1 MSAPENGGMYMSSKD
16 WRKVQAAERFLDGE
30 WSMSEAAMAVGLSAR
45 QMRRLCRRVEE
56 GGAEGVV
63 HGNRGRAP
71 VNRIEDA
78 VRQAVIE
85 LRRTKYAGFN
95 DTHFTEKLREVEG
108 TPISRGTVRTMLRG
122 AGIGSP
128 RKRRP
133 KRLFRRRERK
143 PKEGL
148 MLLWDGSNHDWLE
161 GRGTKLCLMGAV
173 DDATGKLLPGAHFV
187 EQECSAAYLRVLF
200 EIIRKHGVPWSM
212 YMDRHS
218 CLKRNDDHW
227 TMEEELKGK
236 QESTQVGRALEELD
250 IEPIFA
256 LSAQAKG
263 RIERVWG
270 TLQDRLVSELRLANA
285 TTLAEA
291 NAVLTKFRQD
301 YNRRFARRAAEQER
315 AWRPKPSL
323 DELRRICAFSLP
335 KPVHPDNTVHY
346 EGHVIDLP
354 AAPNNS
360 SYRGQTVDLR
370 HLLNGEVRVY
380 TANRVLAKVRLAV
393 PKRAPARRRRTHKAT
408 KRKSGRKK
416 MTFKEIAASYS

>member
-1 MSAPENGGMYMSSKD
+1 MSSKD

-30 WSMSEAAMAVGLSAR
+30 WTMWEAATAVGVSLR
-45 QMRRLCRRVEE
+45 QMRRLCRKVDEK
-56 GGAEGVV
+56 GAEGVL
-63 HGNRGRAP
+63 HGNRGQAP
-71 VNRIEDA
+71 PNRIEDEIRRA
-78 VRQAVIE
+78 VVQLRQ
-85 LRRTKYAGFN
+85 TTYAGFN

-108 TPISRGTVRTMLRG
+108 YEISRATVRTLLRS

-161 GRGTKLCLMGAV
+161 GRGPKLCLMGAV

-187 EQECSAAYLRVLF
+187 EQECSAAYLRVLL
-200 EIIRKHGVPWSM
+200 EIVRKHGVPWSM

-236 QESTQVGRALEELD
+236 QEPTQVGRALEELE

-256 LSAQAKG
+256 LTAQAKG
-263 RIERVWG
+263 RIERIWG

-285 TTLAEA
+285 TTLEEA
-291 NAVLTKFRQD
+291 NAVLAKFRPD
-301 YNRRFARRAAEQER
+301 YNRRFGRRAAEQEK
-315 AWRPKPSL
+315 AWRPKPTL
-323 DELRRICAFSLP
+323 DVLRRICAFSLP
-335 KPVHPDNTVHY
+335 KLVHPDNTVRY
-346 EGHVIDLP
+346 DGHVIDLP

-370 HLLNGEVRVY
+370 HFLNGEVRVY
-380 TANRVLAKVRLAV
+380 VANRLLTKVRLTV
-393 PKRAPARRRRTHKAT
+393 PKRSPARRRRT
-408 KRKSGRKK
+408 RKPAGRKPAK
-416 MTFKEIAASYS
+416 KKLTFKQIVAKHKNSTKTKVA